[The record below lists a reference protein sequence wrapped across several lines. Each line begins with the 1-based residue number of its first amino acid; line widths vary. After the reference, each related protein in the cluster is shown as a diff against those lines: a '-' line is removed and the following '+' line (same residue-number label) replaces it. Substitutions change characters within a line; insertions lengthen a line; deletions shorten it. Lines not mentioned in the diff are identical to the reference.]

1 MKNMLKVY
9 WLKMYRLVLDVYYDT
24 RSSAKYWK
32 VSRIFKLS
40 SLKRHS
46 YILWKTW
53 SWKSEILKNIRFNL
67 QSNSNKRQSCSL
79 ISIEPQ
85 WKLSIELLKFYLNSE
100 KKERVVYLDT
110 HIRQTAKQVLWEDL
124 FDEDYIFRLNPFDI
138 NDDSEANIEY
148 LSDQLTS
155 VFFSLVKSDS
165 SDQMELLLTAC
176 INSLLHF
183 WGCDVLDL
191 LNFLSEN
198 RNESYIHK
206 AKQLSNPIHVQT
218 IEELELKYYKTT
230 QKSIRTR
237 IAKTISSHN
246 TLKLLTGDSSVD
258 ISKALKKGRVLI
270 CNLRQGLLSEESSK
284 IIGKLILAIIQTEIK
299 KRELGKNHKPAFVFV
314 DEAQDFITDKVTN
327 ILAKERQKGLHLLL
341 SHQNV
346 GQLSNLKILN
356 GIMANTSLKLASKN
370 DPKSQSVMA
379 KQMNIKVKDFDTLKK
394 YRFFIND
401 WNSENP
407 TTRPFK
413 STKKYLNT
421 KSSPY
426 FMDKIQLRE
435 FFLWTVH
442 ESGYYQKITPKTVRP
457 ITSTYWDPFNS

>member
-1 MKNMLKVY
+1 
-9 WLKMYRLVLDVYYDT
+9 
-24 RSSAKYWK
+24 
-32 VSRIFKLS
+32 
-40 SLKRHS
+40 
-46 YILWKTW
+46 
-53 SWKSEILKNIRFNL
+53 
-67 QSNSNKRQSCSL
+67 
-79 ISIEPQ
+79 
-85 WKLSIELLKFYLNSE
+85 
-100 KKERVVYLDT
+100 
-110 HIRQTAKQVLWEDL
+110 
-124 FDEDYIFRLNPFDI
+124 
-138 NDDSEANIEY
+138 
-148 LSDQLTS
+148 
-155 VFFSLVKSDS
+155 
-165 SDQMELLLTAC
+165 
-176 INSLLHF
+176 
-183 WGCDVLDL
+183 
-191 LNFLSEN
+191 
-198 RNESYIHK
+198 
-206 AKQLSNPIHVQT
+206 
-218 IEELELKYYKTT
+218 LKYYKTT

-401 WNSENP
+401 
-407 TTRPFK
+407 
-413 STKKYLNT
+413 
-421 KSSPY
+421 
-426 FMDKIQLRE
+426 
-435 FFLWTVH
+435 
-442 ESGYYQKITPKTVRP
+442 
-457 ITSTYWDPFNS
+457 